1 MEYNMSAVLDRVT
14 TTPDVDQEFAKRS
27 NPRDIPVLTQQQQRP
42 PHTAAQFLQQQQQ
55 QRQM

>member
-1 MEYNMSAVLDRVT
+1 MSAVLDRVT